1 MSIEIIEIQKWLDGG
16 TDFVGAFRGLD
27 GAARLTEK
35 DPCKSL

>member
-16 TDFVGAFRGLD
+16 TDFVGAFPGLD
-27 GAARLTEK
+27 RAARLTER